1 MANMMNT
8 QLVIIVFSF
17 LVGQV
22 TFLTSPITS
31 RTYWAG
37 LIVAIVLNCFLL
49 RLNRAEAR
57 SLISAHPRPKSAGP
71 GKRGP
76 PAAWLA
82 GVEGLEPPTPG
93 FGDRC
98 SSSLATLL
106 DACFPAFIGRAS
118 FWDRVCP
125 YVLF

>member
-1 MANMMNT
+1 MMNPMMVVT
-8 QLVIIVFSF
+8 VVSF

-31 RTYWAG
+31 RTHWAG
-37 LIVAIVLNCFLL
+37 LIVAIGLNCFLL

-76 PAAWLA
+76 PAAWLRS
-82 GVEGLEPPTPG
+82 EE
-93 FGDRC
+93 R
-98 SSSLATLL
+98 
-106 DACFPAFIGRAS
+106 
-118 FWDRVCP
+118 RVGKECVSTCRSRWSP
-125 YVLF
+125 YHYKKNNH